1 MAETL
6 SALVQRLQDKD
17 NAKRIEHDA
26 RGRAEIERERRID
39 RILAE
44 CHTKW
49 TPNFNRDRCRRAHH
63 LRATSSAQEL
73 NRVVNAV

>member
-44 CHTKW
+44 YHTKW
-49 TPNFNRDRCRRAHH
+49 TSQ
-63 LRATSSAQEL
+63 L
-73 NRVVNAV
+73 